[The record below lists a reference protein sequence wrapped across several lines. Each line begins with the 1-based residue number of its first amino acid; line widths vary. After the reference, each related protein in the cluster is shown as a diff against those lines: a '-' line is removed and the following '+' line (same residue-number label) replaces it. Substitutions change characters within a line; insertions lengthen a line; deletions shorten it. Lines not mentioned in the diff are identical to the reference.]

1 MFRLKYMSLKAVK
14 CSILVSMFGALVA
27 VSSVVHA
34 NEQMVSIKDSPN
46 ASYGEGNTI
55 TVSYEANQSNLTG
68 IGLRV
73 HFDSSVITPTDFSN
87 VISIGIITEP
97 STVSFSD
104 DQDFDNDNTTDR
116 FFIANWA
123 SLFGVWPGSSPA
135 DLFTMEFTVQVPE
148 GELPDSDSTPINFS
162 ASSKAAGYSFA
173 AINYVL
179 PITNDSDGDGCPDSV
194 DLFPYDPSECYDNDN
209 DGVGDNADTDD
220 DNDGYSDDND
230 HFPFD
235 ASEWEDSDG
244 DGVGNNADI
253 DDDNDGVPDVEDRD
267 PRDPTVGRHT
277 QNIFVQG
284 DPIGVIGTNTTV
296 DIGYSTTD
304 DQIQLPG
311 LGFRIHFDS
320 SFLSISDTLVFIQE
334 DLIVDAEGPFFDEE
348 DYDGNNA
355 TDQYITM
362 AWASVSGNWPNTE
375 FPAKLMSVVF
385 NVSDAIE
392 TDTITS
398 TSISFSGISVSSGY
412 DFSSTTYDMDVL
424 AATWDFDGNGE
435 ADALTDGL
443 VLLRYTFGLRGETLT
458 RNVIAADSTLTSS
471 QVESEVVNAMVIA
484 DIDGNDDVDALT
496 DGLLLLRYL
505 FGLEGQALVQNVTAY
520 GSQRTSADDIQGY
533 IEKFL
538 PQ

>member
-1 MFRLKYMSLKAVK
+1 MFRLRYTSLKAVK
-14 CSILVSMFGALVA
+14 FSILVSMFGALVA
-27 VSSVVHA
+27 ASSVVHA
-34 NEQMVSIKDSPN
+34 NEQIVSIKDSPS

-68 IGLRV
+68 LGLRV
-73 HFDSSVITPTDFSN
+73 HFDSSVITPTNFSN
-87 VISIGIITEP
+87 VISTGVITEP

-104 DQDFDNDNTTDR
+104 DGDSDNDNTTDR

-135 DLFTMEFTVQVPE
+135 DLFTMEFTVLVPE

-162 ASSKAAGYSFA
+162 ASSTAAGYSFA

-284 DPIGVIGTNTTV
+284 DPLGVIGTNTTV

-320 SFLSISDTLVFIQE
+320 SFLSISDTLVSIQE

-348 DYDGNNA
+348 DYDGNDA

-412 DFSSTTYDMDVL
+412 DFESTTYDMDVL
-424 AATWDFDGNGE
+424 AATWDFDGNGQ

>member
-1 MFRLKYMSLKAVK
+1 V
-14 CSILVSMFGALVA
+14 VS
-27 VSSVVHA
+27 
-34 NEQMVSIKDSPN
+34 
-46 ASYGEGNTI
+46 T
-55 TVSYEANQSNLTG
+55 
-68 IGLRV
+68 
-73 HFDSSVITPTDFSN
+73 
-87 VISIGIITEP
+87 GIITEP

-104 DQDFDNDNTTDR
+104 DQDLDNDNTTDR

-162 ASSKAAGYSFA
+162 ASSTAAGYSFA

-284 DPIGVIGTNTTV
+284 DPIGVIGTTTAV

-320 SFLSISDTLVFIQE
+320 SFLSISDTLVSVQE

-348 DYDGNNA
+348 DYDGNDA

-412 DFSSTTYDMDVL
+412 DFDSTTYDMDVL
-424 AATWDFDGNGE
+424 AATWDFDGNGQ

-458 RNVIAADSTLTSS
+458 RNVIAADSALTSS
-471 QVESEVVNAMVIA
+471 QVESEIVNAMVIA